1 MALRDRFLRALRL
14 HLRPLAIVL
23 GSAGAVLLGSLPSGA
38 FAASGPLALSTASST
53 NPWAI
58 RSIDNM
64 HASRDFVCWQ
74 QPSSFISSVAASE
87 RSAGAGFATI
97 ATPYDSPSN
106 YHQCSNPKDPVA
118 YEQTWVNAI
127 RAQGMRVWFR
137 QTWFNWEGSYGAP
150 KLTSSTSPSI
160 PLGSADAVLNGSDT
174 TSYLARTYHFILDHP
189 ALYRDGD
196 IFTPEAEPQNGGIL
210 QSYGGC
216 SGPCQFSDW
225 HSFNLWLQ
233 DSMKV
238 DSAAFQQ
245 IGRRVSV
252 GAWGLPCSNNRWHG
266 ADNIEPLTLAM
277 MGVYVTDCY
286 FRDIP
291 SLLSHLDIVHSS
303 YNIDVVVG
311 EWGEIWDTDQL
322 TTSASISS
330 TLTALRSLSYVRG
343 VNYWQGIGGGGGEGL
358 IDKTTLQLN
367 ANGQQVASQF
377 LS

>member
-1 MALRDRFLRALRL
+1 MALRDRLLRALRL
-14 HLRPLAIVL
+14 HLRPAAIVA

-38 FAASGPLALSTASST
+38 FAATST

-74 QPSSFISSVAASE
+74 QPSSYISSIAASE
-87 RSAGAGFATI
+87 HSAGAGFAAI

-106 YHQCSNPKDPVA
+106 YHQCSNPRDPVA

-137 QTWFNWEGSYGAP
+137 QTWFNWEGGYGAP
-150 KLTSSTSPSI
+150 KLTSSTSPAI
-160 PLGSADAVLNGSDT
+160 PLGSADAVLSGSDT
-174 TSYLARTYHFILDHP
+174 TSYLAQTYHFILDHP
-189 ALYRDGD
+189 ALYHDGD
-196 IFTPEAEPQNGGIL
+196 LFTPEAEPQNGGIQ
-210 QSYGGC
+210 QSYGAC

-225 HSFNLWLQ
+225 HSLNLWLQ

-245 IGRRVSV
+245 IARRVSV
-252 GAWGLPCSNNRWHG
+252 GNWGLPCSNNRWQG
-266 ADNIEPLTLAM
+266 ADNIEPQTIAM
-277 MGVYVTDCY
+277 MGIYVTDCY
-286 FRDIP
+286 FRSVSD
-291 SLLSHLDIVHSS
+291 LVSHLDILHNA
-303 YNIDVVVG
+303 YHIDVVVG

-322 TTSASISS
+322 ITSASISS
-330 TLTALRSLSYVRG
+330 TLTAIRSLPYVRG
-343 VNYWQGIGGGGGEGL
+343 VNYWQGLGGAGGEGL
-358 IDKTTLQLN
+358 LDKNTLQLN